1 MSSQSAPQS
10 APAYGGSRA
19 LQSEEIPPV
28 PTQTA
33 PHKSHLQAGGTLQPP
48 HFLSHLSR
56 ACQGRKFRGLQ
67 LQRLLATLVPRAPC
81 KPQKR
86 KSELRPDLPMLT
98 NIDYHGC
105 GVRGDRRTLRAS
117 ALAHHRAGRCNFR
130 GKTDTHTH
138 THLCTRQ

>member
-1 MSSQSAPQS
+1 MREKPQGCGLEGVEHVPQRAPQS
-10 APAYGGSRA
+10 TPAYGGSA
-19 LQSEEIPPV
+19 LLQREAIPPV

-48 HFLSHLSR
+48 HFLSHLSQ

-98 NIDYHGC
+98 NSNYHGLWC
-105 GVRGDRRTLRAS
+105 KGGWGNFVRECIGS
-117 ALAHHRAGRCNFR
+117 SQGW
-130 GKTDTHTH
+130 KV
-138 THLCTRQ
+138 